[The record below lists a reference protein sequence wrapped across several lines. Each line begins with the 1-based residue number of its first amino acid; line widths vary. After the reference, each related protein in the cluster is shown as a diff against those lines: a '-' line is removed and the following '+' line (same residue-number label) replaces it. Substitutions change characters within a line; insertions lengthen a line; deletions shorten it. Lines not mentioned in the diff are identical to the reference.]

1 MKGLSTSPRYA
12 QLRSRRRSLGRSPL
26 IQCASV
32 LVSLDIEKVEPLA
45 DGTPFGEAGA
55 YERVIAVARAEVD
68 PAAPGN
74 RGITLID
81 KAPRNA
87 AGKVEYATSVFI
99 LRPKD
104 SSRGN
109 GRILYEVNNR
119 GRKMLFGNIAD
130 GPQGVNDPKT
140 LADLGNAFPLRRG
153 YTIVWSGWD
162 PDAPRANMGLAL
174 TAPIATNNGHPI
186 VQTVREEW
194 VSGTRIGVLEAFK
207 LSHEAATL
215 EQPRARLTVRERA
228 DDEPREL
235 PLNQWSFIDA
245 RSIRLRDGAK
255 AQPGFL
261 YEFHYE
267 AKNPKVQGLGFAATR
282 DVVSW
287 LRHSPDAVK
296 ATGRPMTHALA
307 IGFSQ
312 AGRYLRNHISEGF
325 NRDEQGRR
333 VFDGIHSHIAG
344 VGRVFFNTPF
354 AQPARTNT
362 QHEDHGFPENEFPFS
377 TATQSDPLT
386 GKTGS
391 LFRGDGSDPLLIETN
406 TSTEYWQKGAS
417 LLHTDPLGTRDIALP
432 ENSRVYMVAG
442 TQHGGRAGATID
454 PGPNRNPRNPHNP
467 MPAIRA
473 LLVALDEWVVS
484 GKAPPPSRV
493 PTLAA
498 GTLVAADK
506 TGFPAVPG
514 AAIVRTTNTVSPPG
528 DWVKPVAGDKVY
540 RTLVSKVDAD
550 GNEVAGIRLPD
561 IAVPLATYTGWNE
574 YKPPYPKGEIA
585 DRDGSCLPLP
595 VDKAAREA
603 SGDPRPSIAER
614 YKDGA
619 DYLAKVQAVVMEL
632 MADRLLLAEDAE
644 RYLDRA
650 RKEPRVAP

>member
-1 MKGLSTSPRYA
+1 MLLSFE
-12 QLRSRRRSLGRSPL
+12 
-26 IQCASV
+26 
-32 LVSLDIEKVEPLA
+32 IEKVEPLA
-45 DGTPFGEAGA
+45 DSAAFSQAGT
-55 YERVIAVARAEVD
+55 YERVIAVARGEVD
-68 PAAPGN
+68 PSSPAN
-74 RGITLID
+74 SGIALID

-104 SSRGN
+104 STRGN

-130 GPQGVNDPKT
+130 GPQGVNDPRT
-140 LADLGNAFPLRRG
+140 LADLGNAFPLRLG

-174 TAPIATNNGHPI
+174 TAPVATDGGKPI

-194 VSGTRIGVLEAFK
+194 VSGTRVGVLETFK

-235 PLNQWSFIDA
+235 PLNQWSFVDA
-245 RSIRLRDGAK
+245 RSIRLREGTQPK
-255 AQPGFL
+255 PGFL

-287 LRHSPDAVK
+287 LRRAPEAVR
-296 ATGRPMTHALA
+296 ATGRPITHALA

-377 TATQSDPLT
+377 TATLGDPLT
-386 GKTGS
+386 GKSGS

-417 LLHTDPLGTRDIALP
+417 LLHTDPLGTQDVALP
-432 ENSRVYMVAG
+432 ENARVYMIAG
-442 TQHGGRAGATID
+442 TQHGGRAGATTD
-454 PGPNRNPRNPHNP
+454 RGPNVNPRNPHNP
-467 MPAIRA
+467 MPAVRA
-473 LLVALDEWVVS
+473 LLVALDEWVVA

-498 GTLVAADK
+498 GTLVEPDK

-514 AAIVRTTNTVSPPG
+514 AAILRTTNVLAPPG
-528 DWVKPVAGDKVY
+528 DWVKPVPPDETY
-540 RTLVSKVDAD
+540 RTLVSRVDAD

-574 YKPPYPKGEIA
+574 YRPPYPAGEIA

-595 VDKAAREA
+595 IDKAAREA
-603 SGDPRPSIAER
+603 AGDPRPSIAER
-614 YKDGA
+614 YRSGA
-619 DYLAKVQAVVMEL
+619 DYVARVQAVVTQL